1 MSLKAYQ
8 TTQRTVE
15 NPRDTEYRIF
25 GQVTRALI
33 EAKEKELTG
42 VELLKALDWNRS
54 LWRTLASD
62 CSSEGNQLPR
72 ELRAQIVSLSI
83 FVSRHSSQVMRRTAS
98 IDSLIDINRM
108 IMQGLHAQSQASA
121 QTQSQANP
129 SGPAGP
135 GR

>member
-15 NPRDTEYRIF
+15 DPRDTEYRIF
-25 GQVTRALI
+25 GQVTHALI

-62 CSSEGNQLPR
+62 CSSDGNGLPKQ
-72 ELRAQIVSLSI
+72 LRAQIVSLAI
-83 FVSRHSSQVMRRTAS
+83 FVSRHSSMVMRKSAS

-108 IMQGLHAQSQASA
+108 IMQGLQAQSQARA
-121 QTQSQANP
+121 QAAAQQPQNP
-129 SGPAGP
+129 AAPRG
-135 GR
+135 